1 MDSNKGGSPTALD
14 LNIVFSSLGVFS
26 NSLILNSGGT
36 SRLPGIL
43 YVEGPRVKSLPSGLK
58 YSSSHVSHPIPWMKP
73 PSICPLSIRGLRELP
88 QS

>member
-43 YVEGPRVKSLPSGLK
+43 YVEGPRVKS
-58 YSSSHVSHPIPWMKP
+58 
-73 PSICPLSIRGLRELP
+73 
-88 QS
+88 